1 MTNMGLRLFLTLNMC
16 LAAGCVAGPL
26 DATGQ
31 DDPAAG
37 ATAQPV
43 LGPGNPFN
51 YSSARDEQ
59 LACFGM
65 AVAPNFPSNCDDI
78 VDSDDRQMC
87 RGMSSRTTT
96 PCFAIADRN
105 LLLACL
111 GMAPGP
117 FNGSTAC
124 SGITNPDMQKF
135 CTAYASLNSALCNQ
149 VTDSG
154 TRFMCLSVV
163 SGGSSF
169 CGAIANPNDALFCQG
184 VSDHTQT
191 PCFSIH

>member
-1 MTNMGLRLFLTLNMC
+1 MTKMGLGLFSALQLC
-16 LAAGCVAGPL
+16 FAAGCATESL
-26 DATGQ
+26 DAGGQ

-51 YSSARDEQ
+51 YASARDEQ

-65 AVAPNFPSNCDDI
+65 AVAPNFPSNCTDI

-87 RGMSSRTTT
+87 LGMSSRSTD
-96 PCFAIADRN
+96 PCSAITDWN
-105 LLLACL
+105 LRQACL
-111 GMAPGP
+111 GMARGP
-117 FNGSTAC
+117 WNQSTAC
-124 SGITNPDMQKF
+124 NNISNFDMQKF
-135 CTAYASLNSALCNQ
+135 CTAYSQLNSALCNQ
-149 VTDSG
+149 VADPG

-163 SGGSSF
+163 SGNDSF
-169 CGAIANPNDALFCQG
+169 CGAIPNTNDALFCAG
-184 VSDHTQT
+184 VGAHTQA